1 MNVIEPVGEVL
12 ESGLAHVPT
21 LLRSLVVPIVHR
33 LDLTR
38 RRSFVT

>member
-1 MNVIEPVGEVL
+1 MIEPVGAVL

-21 LLRSLVVPIVHR
+21 PLRSLVAPIVLL

-38 RRSFVT
+38 RQSCVT